1 MHTYRMKNKTMRI
14 SFFIII
20 SFFMMI
26 SLCGFQDI
34 KHERGDEC
42 TFQARII
49 DIEKPPANERML
61 VVKQTPVKMAN
72 NDIYVF
78 ITDDTFIGFQNKI
91 MKFDDLTI
99 GMRIE
104 IQGRKV
110 VTKENDQEI
119 IDVYAR
125 RIKPIVE

>member
-1 MHTYRMKNKTMRI
+1 MHPYHMKNKTMRI

-34 KHERGDEC
+34 KQEGGAEC

-49 DIEKPPANERML
+49 DIEKPPENKKML
-61 VVKQTPVKMAN
+61 VVKQTPVRMLNK
-72 NDIYVF
+72 DIYVF
-78 ITDDTFIGFQNKI
+78 ITDDTFIVFKNKI

-99 GMRIE
+99 GMCIE

-110 VTKENDQEI
+110 VTKENGQEMV
-119 IDVYAR
+119 DVYAR
-125 RIKPIVE
+125 RIKPVVE

>member
-1 MHTYRMKNKTMRI
+1 MHPYLMKNKTMRI

-34 KHERGDEC
+34 KQEGGIQC
-42 TFQARII
+42 TFRARIM

-72 NDIYVF
+72 ADIYVF
-78 ITDDTFIGFQNKI
+78 ITDDTFISFQNKI
-91 MKFDDLTI
+91 MQFDDLTI
-99 GMRIE
+99 GMCIE
-104 IQGRKV
+104 IQGRRV
-110 VTKENDQEI
+110 VTKENDQEMV
-119 IDVYAR
+119 DVYAR

>member
-1 MHTYRMKNKTMRI
+1 MHPYHMKNKTMRI

-34 KHERGDEC
+34 KQTGGAEC
-42 TFQARII
+42 KFQARII
-49 DIEKPPANERML
+49 DIEKPPANKKML

-72 NDIYVF
+72 TDIYVF
-78 ITDDTFIGFQNKI
+78 ITDNTFIGFQNMI

-99 GMRIE
+99 GMCIE

>member
-14 SFFIII
+14 SFFIVL
-20 SFFMMI
+20 SSLMMI
-26 SLCGFQDI
+26 FLCGFQDI
-34 KHERGDEC
+34 KQTGGAEC

-49 DIEKPPANERML
+49 EIEKPPANNKML
-61 VVKQTPVKMAN
+61 VVKQTPVRMAN
-72 NDIYVF
+72 KDIYVF

-99 GMRIE
+99 GMCIE

-110 VTKENDQEI
+110 VTKENGQEMV
-119 IDVYAR
+119 DVYAR

>member
-1 MHTYRMKNKTMRI
+1 MHPYLMKNKTMRI

-34 KHERGDEC
+34 KQEGGAEC
-42 TFQARII
+42 KFQARII
-49 DIEKPPANERML
+49 DIEKPPANKKML

-72 NDIYVF
+72 TDIYVF
-78 ITDDTFIGFQNKI
+78 ITDDTFIGFQNMI

-99 GMRIE
+99 GMCIE